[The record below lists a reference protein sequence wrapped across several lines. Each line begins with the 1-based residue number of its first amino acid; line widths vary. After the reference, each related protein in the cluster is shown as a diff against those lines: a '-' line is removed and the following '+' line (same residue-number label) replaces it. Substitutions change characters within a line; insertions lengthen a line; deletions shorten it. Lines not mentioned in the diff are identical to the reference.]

1 MKNAPSRSHNPSGLK
16 KSTVGIAVGMAMTSM
31 AYAQQQ
37 EVSVESEK
45 MVVWGTKVSSNA
57 ESLLTQDMSLKQ
69 ADHMS
74 DLLRDVPGVDVGGT
88 HSVNQRITIRGLNE
102 TRLDIRLD
110 GASQHA
116 NMFHHIGNLTLNP
129 DILKSAEIQVGN
141 NSVTQSGLGGSVYF
155 ETKDARDLI
164 SYGEV
169 FGSRIYGGYASNDS
183 QQGSL
188 TLYGLFSEQVD
199 AMVYGQYV
207 SRDDFKNG
215 DGETTFGAAGDVY
228 NVLGKLGYEISDLHR
243 LELSYDIYRDS
254 GDYSPR
260 PDMFGGANTQL
271 SKDQLIPTD
280 YDRDTVTLNY
290 ELRGE
295 QHKGKVTLYQ
305 SQTEIIRDESVIT
318 GRWPANR
325 LSKNSAKNKNVG
337 ANAQFQSQLL
347 LGAFNHTLTY
357 GADYLDRTSSS
368 KYGGQGFMKES
379 AISTALFLEDKFD
392 VTEHFYIT
400 AGLRYEDYQRKAVT
414 GNKTFDEL
422 TWALAADWQ
431 VSEEWALYA
440 SSRSLFKGPDLL
452 ESFIAYQNVAYL
464 DKNIK
469 AETGLNS
476 QAGIRFD
483 KKIGKH
489 VLSANIS
496 YFITDIDD
504 YIVEQYMYDST
515 PAIYRIYNLGDV
527 EIKGFE
533 ASVFYGFEQFN
544 TKLSYAKS
552 DAKDKTTGGPV
563 PNGIG
568 QSIDMGDSIALTLDY
583 QADEI
588 DSVFGWTSM
597 VVLEEDNVFEGQ
609 PVKEGYDVHNLYAQW
624 VPAHIEGLSLT
635 FGIDNI
641 FDETYTSHASRSGTA
656 RGVVVDDYEPGRN
669 VKLSAAYQF

>member
-1 MKNAPSRSHNPSGLK
+1 MKNARLHSRNLSYFKMS
-16 KSTVGIAVGMAMTSM
+16 SVGIAVGMAITPM

-37 EVSVESEK
+37 EVPAKTEK

-57 ESLLTQDMSLKQ
+57 ESLLADDMSLKQ

-102 TRLDIRLD
+102 TQLDIRLD

-129 DILKSAEIQVGN
+129 DILKSADIQVGN

-164 SYGEV
+164 NYGDA

-207 SRDDFKNG
+207 SRGDFKNG
-215 DGETTFGAAGDVY
+215 HGVKTFGAAGDVY

-243 LELSYDIYRDS
+243 LEVSYDIYRDS

-260 PDMFGGANTQL
+260 PDMSGGANINL

-305 SQTEIIRDESVIT
+305 SQTEILRDESVIT

-325 LSKNSAKNKNVG
+325 LSKNSAKNQNLG
-337 ANAQFQSQLL
+337 ANAQFQAQLM
-347 LGAFNHTLTY
+347 LGEFNNTFTY

-368 KYGGQGFMKES
+368 QYGGKAFMKES
-379 AISTALFLEDKFD
+379 AISTALYLEDKFD
-392 VTEHFYIT
+392 VTDNFYIT
-400 AGLRYEDYQRKAVT
+400 AGLRYEDYQRKAET
-414 GNKTFDEL
+414 GSKTFDDL

-431 VSEEWALYA
+431 ISKEWALFA

-464 DKNIK
+464 DKGIK

-476 QAGIRFD
+476 QVGLRFD
-483 KKIGKH
+483 KKMDKH
-489 VLSANIS
+489 VFSANVS
-496 YFITDIDD
+496 FFKTDIDD
-504 YIVEQYMYDST
+504 YIAEQYVSQSPTD
-515 PAIYRIYNLGDV
+515 IYLIYNLGDV
-527 EIKGFE
+527 ELKGFE
-533 ASVFYGFEQFN
+533 ASVFYSYEQFN
-544 TKLSYAKS
+544 SKLSYAKS

-609 PVKEGYDVHNLYAQW
+609 PVKEGYDVHNFYAQW
-624 VPAHIEGLSLT
+624 LPANVDGLSLT

-641 FDETYTSHASRSGTA
+641 FDENYTSHASRSGSA
-656 RGVVVDDYEPGRN
+656 RGFVVDDYEPGRN